1 MASEHGGDDPRRQLA
16 VILLALFFV
25 LVQFPIV
32 VTTLTHGGPTAFD
45 YQFPLFPSDIVLVP
59 LIVLTAPDIFRR
71 VRDRTLPAG
80 TAVALGIV
88 AVMALAFIVHPSV
101 RGVGTLLRL
110 AGVVAAASVIAGA
123 AGRVER
129 RVVLG
134 AFALWAVMQCGFAL
148 AQRAT
153 AHNLGL
159 SSLGE
164 FPSPFYAFGRV
175 KAPQGTMVHPYLLA
189 GLAVLAG
196 GVLTWMYVSDR
207 HRVWVVAAAIAVAPL
222 AFTYSRAAAVSC
234 AVLLV
239 GVAVDAAVAHDRR
252 RWLGF
257 AALTAGVV
265 IPLALS
271 TAGWTERAHDTTGAS
286 VDTGRGHLIHQSLH
300 LLREYPLLGVGPGR
314 YVIALRAEHTDPR
327 PSGGVLKPV
336 HNVPLLA
343 ASEGGVLAGA
353 LTVLL
358 YLVLGWRA
366 WRTGPLAF
374 TIFAL
379 YVPITMLDHFAYSF
393 PQGLAMTAVWI
404 GVLDLAATDRAEVRR
419 PLSARA

>member
-1 MASEHGGDDPRRQLA
+1 MASQHGGDEPRRQLA

-32 VTTLTHGGPTAFD
+32 VATLTRGGPTAFD

-59 LIVLTAPDIFRR
+59 LILLTAPDIIRR

-80 TAVALGIV
+80 AAVALAIV
-88 AVMALAFIVHPSV
+88 AVMAVAFMAHPSV

-110 AGVVAAASVIAGA
+110 TGVVAAAFVIAG

-134 AFALWAVMQCGFAL
+134 AFALLAGMQCGFAL

-153 AHNLGL
+153 GHNLGL
-159 SSLGE
+159 GSLGE
-164 FPSPFYAFGRV
+164 FPSPFYAFGGV

-196 GVLTWMYVSDR
+196 GVLAWMYVSDR
-207 HRVWVVAAAIAVAPL
+207 HRVWVIAAAVAVAPV

-234 AVLLV
+234 AVLLG
-239 GVAVDAAVAHDRR
+239 GVAVSALVAHELR
-252 RWLGF
+252 RWLAL
-257 AALTAGVV
+257 AALAAGVG
-265 IPLALS
+265 IPLVFS
-271 TAGWTERAHDTTGAS
+271 TAGWTQRAHDTAGRS

-300 LLREYPLLGVGPGR
+300 LLGEYPLLGVGPGR
-314 YVIALRAEHTDPR
+314 YVIVLRAEHTDPR

-343 ASEGGVLAGA
+343 AAEGGVVAGA
-353 LTVLL
+353 LTLLL
-358 YLVLGWRA
+358 YAVLGWRA

-374 TIFAL
+374 TVFAL

-404 GVLDLAATDRAEVRR
+404 GVLDLAATQRPEVKR